1 MPKSLDESLPF
12 FAGSRDTLATSA
24 VAEQMQERG
33 CLVAG
38 HSETRLMTFPPGQP
52 QQNANLADIDVGF
65 ENKTT
70 HLWLHTLCCGKVRAS

>member
-12 FAGSRDTLATSA
+12 FAGSRDTPATSA
-24 VAEQMQERG
+24 VGGTGQERR
-33 CLVAG
+33 CLIAG
-38 HSETRLMTFPPGQP
+38 HFETRRMTFPSRQP

-70 HLWLHTLCCGKVRAS
+70 HLWPHTFCCGKVRAS